1 MKKLIKSLK
10 KLKEIGVVGVKQSF
24 EDEGASFKDIETMR
38 LITSAAKI
46 HLNIKIGGCEAKNDI
61 FFCKKIKANTIVAP
75 MVESVYALSKFVQC
89 ANIGN
94 KISLLVNLETNLSL
108 KNLNKM
114 IKSKFFDLLD
124 GVVIGRSDLA
134 GSLYLSKGDVDS
146 KKIFNKVEIA
156 FKKIK
161 NSNKKNFIFK
171 MGGSITPRS
180 KIFINKL
187 YLKKLLHRVETRNVE
202 IKLSKKTIK
211 NIDKIVIEIFK
222 FELDWL
228 KYKLKNI
235 KKENNELLFDDYSS
249 RIIEMTERLKKHLNV

>member
-1 MKKLIKSLK
+1 MSRTNTLNTQNDLLLSSLM
-10 KLKEIGVVGVKQSF
+10 EF
-24 EDEGASFKDIETMR
+24 YRDHE
-38 LITSAAKI
+38 
-46 HLNIKIGGCEAKNDI
+46 
-61 FFCKKIKANTIVAP
+61 
-75 MVESVYALSKFVQC
+75 
-89 ANIGN
+89 
-94 KISLLVNLETNLSL
+94 
-108 KNLNKM
+108 NLNKM

-134 GSLYLSKGDVDS
+134 GSLYLSKSDVDS

-161 NSNKKNFIFK
+161 NLNKKNFIFK

-235 KKENNELLFDDYSS
+235 KKENNKLLFDDYYS